1 VTAGFH
7 RRLRLTHKA
16 EFDAVFARAFRSRD
30 ACFTVLAR
38 RNELEHPRL
47 GLAISRKI
55 ARSSVAR
62 NRLKR
67 LIRESFRH
75 AQGRLSGIDLV
86 VMGRPGIAG
95 LANGELFN
103 SLEQHWNRLVKRSAP
118 QR

>member
-1 VTAGFH
+1 
-7 RRLRLTHKA
+7 
-16 EFDAVFARAFRSRD
+16 VFAQAFRSRD

-38 RNELEHPRL
+38 HNGLDHPRL

-55 ARSSVAR
+55 ARSAVAR

-75 AQGRLSGIDLV
+75 AQARLAGIDLV
-86 VMGRPGIAG
+86 VMGRPSVTS
-95 LANGELFN
+95 LANGELFS

-118 QR
+118 KR